1 MALLLRSCIL
11 NQRKLF
17 MKEIITFKRTSMYY
31 TCGNVKKFIPCLQ
44 VRHVSDKHSER
55 NTSEREMIYNGT
67 LTNKVRNIKMI
78 SLLSSVVSVISQPII
93 YMKILEEDNAI
104 SVGTLFALLNILT
117 ICSPLLIHLLTKRYV
132 IEMYHYPNEKKY
144 TAKLYSFLCKK
155 REITFTP
162 NDVIEPKTQITG
174 SFTTCFAGG
183 KPLLFDENCFI
194 DPKHYKIIMNYNKP
208 IDFEVEQLRIT
219 AINQPQ
225 DKRITM
231 GNKNEEQK

>member
-1 MALLLRSCIL
+1 MVLLLRSCIL

-17 MKEIITFKRTSMYY
+17 MKEIIVFKRTSMYY
-31 TCGNVKKFIPCLQ
+31 TCGNVEKFRPCLQ

-78 SLLSSVVSVISQPII
+78 SLLSSAVSLISQPII
-93 YMKILEEDNAI
+93 YMKILEEDNLVG
-104 SVGTLFALLNILT
+104 VGTLFALLNVIT
-117 ICSPLLIHLLTKRYV
+117 ISSPLLIHLLTRRYV
-132 IEMYHYPNEKKY
+132 IEMYHYPNEEKY
-144 TAKLYSFLCKK
+144 TAKLYSFFCKE
-155 REITFTP
+155 REITFSP

-174 SFTTCFAGG
+174 AFTTCVVGG
-183 KPLLFDENCFI
+183 KPLLLDENNFI

-208 IDFEVEQLRIT
+208 IDFEVEQLHIT
-219 AINQPQ
+219 AINRPQ